1 MKKLIAWI
9 LSFFMA
15 LNANVE
21 YTRQEDTHE
30 YVESEVYRFVGEY
43 DHVDY
48 RAQQAHSANSKEISC
63 RETPQVASNAK
74 QVKYNSNNTPSTL
87 AYWFEGGVIVS
98 IDDIPNDSK
107 EYVFDSTGDIV
118 LPYPG
123 YLSTENLQANDCT
136 TMEVICKVN
145 GVDAYRLTFSGME
158 CWYCDTNREELVY
171 HTWDNPDANG
181 NRKQFAAGTFLGKC
195 IEGQTSVVINPI
207 ENGVVANRQCTVQD
221 FFMQN

>member
-30 YVESEVYRFVGEY
+30 YVESEIYRFEGEY
-43 DHVDY
+43 DYVDY

-74 QVKYNSNNTPSTL
+74 QVKYASNNTPSTI
-87 AYWFEGGVIVS
+87 AYWFEGGV
-98 IDDIPNDSK
+98 
-107 EYVFDSTGDIV
+107 IV

-171 HTWDNPDANG
+171 HTWDNPDSNG
-181 NRKQFAAGTFLGKC
+181 NRKQFAAGTFL
-195 IEGQTSVVINPI
+195 V
-207 ENGVVANRQCTVQD
+207 
-221 FFMQN
+221 